1 LMLSKATIFPN
12 FLDTPF
18 ISRKELDMV

>member
-1 LMLSKATIFPN
+1 MLSKATIFPN

>member
-18 ISRKELDMV
+18 ITRKELDMI